1 MALDSSA
8 AATTSPWAA
17 WLFRVVPALDSLR
30 TYSVDTFR
38 RDLIA
43 GLTVAAVAVPQA
55 MAYASIVGLP
65 VEYGLYT
72 AMVMT
77 AVGAL
82 FDSSKQLING
92 PTNAI
97 SIAVLSAVAGLEL
110 KSQEEVIAAAVLMAL
125 MIGVMQTAIALL
137 RLGDLTRYISHA
149 VIVGFTAGAAVLLL
163 LDQIKNLVGLTAL
176 GGPHDHFLVRFWT
189 TLTQDKPINWYALA
203 IGAGTIAFVL
213 LLGWFNRWL
222 NRRFHWRLPELLLGV
237 ILAAAVVWGTG
248 LDGAASGGRQ
258 PPDTKAAASSST
270 SNVPKSRQ
278 DPHSSPLPKGGG
290 AKPSVSVIG
299 KIPRSLPSFQPPQ
312 AEWKLVRELSG
323 SALAIGLLGLLE
335 AMAMAK
341 AIAARTGQKLDMN
354 QQCLSEG
361 LANTVGSF
369 FQCYPGS
376 GSLTRSAINHQA
388 GGVTQW
394 SGIVSAVAVAAT
406 VLLFA
411 PLAHYIPKAAL
422 AGILMVSAFRM
433 VDAHKLAFHMR
444 VTRMDAVIVL
454 ATAISAVAVSVEFC
468 ILIGTFVSF
477 LIYLP
482 RAARI
487 GMTELVLTRDGMIRE
502 RISTD
507 PECTRV
513 LIYSLEGE
521 LFFGSSGELETELA
535 KIEERAAGGVR
546 VVLLRMKYAR
556 NVDGVCLDVLEVFL
570 RKMEER
576 KAIVLLC
583 GLRGDLLKVMQNVG
597 WETWLGPKRI
607 FPEGPALW
615 SSTLQAV
622 DRAYEI
628 IGPDRCPTCPLRNGD
643 PAAARGWNYM
653 I

>member
-1 MALDSSA
+1 MSDEA
-8 AATTSPWAA
+8 ARSGAA
-17 WLFRVVPALDSLR
+17 PSWLFRKVPALDSLAH
-30 TYSVDTFR
+30 YSLGIFR
-38 RDLIA
+38 RDLVA

-97 SIAVLSAVAGLEL
+97 SIAVLSAIGALDLAGPEDR
-110 KSQEEVIAAAVLMAL
+110 IAACVLMAL
-125 MIGVMQTAIALL
+125 MIGLIQTGIALL

-163 LDQIKNLVGLTAL
+163 LDQIKNLLGLAAR
-176 GGPHDHFLVRFWT
+176 GGPHDHFLLRLWE
-189 TLTQDKPINWYALA
+189 TLRNGGPVHIPTLAL
-203 IGAGTIAFVL
+203 GAGTIAFVL
-213 LLGWFNRWL
+213 AFGWV
-222 NRRFHWRLPELLLGV
+222 NRRYKIRVPELLLGV
-237 ILAAAVVWGTG
+237 IFSAVVVWALG
-248 LDGAASGGRQ
+248 LDKPQKDESGDVVRK
-258 PPDTKAAASSST
+258 PV
-270 SNVPKSRQ
+270 NVV
-278 DPHSSPLPKGGG
+278 GT
-290 AKPSVSVIG
+290 
-299 KIPRSLPSFQPPQ
+299 IPQSLPAFQVPHGDWPR
-312 AEWKLVRELSG
+312 VRELSG
-323 SALAIGLLGLLE
+323 SALAIAVLGLLE

-369 FQCYPGS
+369 FQCYAGS

-394 SGIVSAVAVAAT
+394 SGVISAVAVAVT

-411 PLAHYIPKAAL
+411 PLAYYIPRAAL
-422 AGILMVSAFRM
+422 AGMLMVSAFRM
-433 VDAHKLAFHMR
+433 VDSHKLAYHMR
-444 VTRMDAVIVL
+444 VTKMDAVIVL
-454 ATAISAVAVSVEFC
+454 VTAVAAVAVSVEFC

-482 RAARI
+482 RAARV
-487 GMTELVLTRDGMIRE
+487 GATELVLTPEGTIRE
-502 RISTD
+502 RLAAD
-507 PECTRV
+507 PRCTRLV
-513 LIYSLEGE
+513 IYNIEGE
-521 LFFGSSGELETELA
+521 LFFGSSTELETELT
-535 KIEERAAGGVR
+535 KIEERAAGSR
-546 VVLLRMKYAR
+546 VVLLRLKYAR
-556 NVDGVCLDVLEVFL
+556 NLDGVCLDVLETFIN
-570 RKMEER
+570 KMQA
-576 KAIVLLC
+576 KCTMVLLC
-583 GLRGDLLKVMQNVG
+583 GVRGEMFKVMRNVG
-597 WETWLGPKRI
+597 WEKWLGPQRI
-607 FPEGPALW
+607 FPEGPAVW

-628 IGPDRCPTCPLRNGD
+628 LGNDRCPTCPMQTGD
-643 PAAARGWNYM
+643 SASARGWNYM

>member
-1 MALDSSA
+1 MASDDSSS
-8 AATTSPWAA
+8 TTWAA
-17 WLFRVVPALDSLR
+17 WFFRVVPALDSLR
-30 TYSVDTFR
+30 SYSLDTFR

-125 MIGVMQTAIALL
+125 MIGLIQTAIALL

-149 VIVGFTAGAAVLLL
+149 VIVGFTAGAAVLLV
-163 LDQIKNLVGLTAL
+163 LDQIKNLLGLAAQ
-176 GGPHDHFLVRFWT
+176 GGPHDHFLVRLWM
-189 TLTQDKPINWYALA
+189 TLFQDKPINWYALG

-213 LLGWFNRWL
+213 VLGWVSKWI
-222 NRRFHWRLPELLLGV
+222 NRRYHWRLPELLLGV
-237 ILAAAVVWGTG
+237 ILAATVVWAAG
-248 LDGAASGGRQ
+248 LDEDKKDASGKNIVR
-258 PPDTKAAASSST
+258 
-270 SNVPKSRQ
+270 PK
-278 DPHSSPLPKGGG
+278 
-290 AKPSVSVIG
+290 VSVIG

-341 AIAARTGQKLDMN
+341 AIATRTGQKLDMN

-454 ATAISAVAVSVEFC
+454 ATAVSAVAVSVEFC

-487 GMTELVLTRDGMIRE
+487 GMTELVLTRDGMIRD
-502 RISTD
+502 RIPGD
-507 PECTRV
+507 PECNRV
-513 LIYSLEGE
+513 LIYGLEGE

-535 KIEERAAGGVR
+535 KIEERAGGVR

-576 KAIVLLC
+576 KVTVLLC

-597 WETWLGPKRI
+597 WEAWLGPKRI

-615 SSTLQAV
+615 TSTLQAV

-628 IGPDRCPTCPLRNGD
+628 IGPDRCPTCPLQNGD

>member
-1 MALDSSA
+1 MAAGKFFSEPS
-8 AATTSPWAA
+8 TPW
-17 WLFRVVPALDSLR
+17 LYRVVPAFDSLR
-30 TYSVDTFR
+30 TYSLDTFR

-97 SIAVLSAVAGLEL
+97 SIAVLSAVAGLDL

-125 MIGVMQTAIALL
+125 MIGVIQTAIALL

-149 VIVGFTAGAAVLLL
+149 VIVGFTAGAAVLLV
-163 LDQIKNLVGLTAL
+163 LDQIKNLLGLTAQ
-176 GGPHDHFLVRFWT
+176 GGPHDHYLARLWM
-189 TLTQDKPINWYALA
+189 TLFQDMPINWYALG

-213 LLGWFNRWL
+213 ALGWVSKWINRH
-222 NRRFHWRLPELLLGV
+222 FHWRLPELLMGV
-237 ILAAAVVWGTG
+237 ILAAAVVWAAG
-248 LDGAASGGRQ
+248 LDEPKKDASGKVVLR
-258 PPDTKAAASSST
+258 DKVA
-270 SNVPKSRQ
+270 
-278 DPHSSPLPKGGG
+278 
-290 AKPSVSVIG
+290 VIG
-299 KIPRSLPSFQPPQ
+299 KIPRSLPAFHAPDVQ
-312 AEWKLVRELSG
+312 WKNVRELSG

-422 AGILMVSAFRM
+422 AAILMVSAFRM

-487 GMTELVLTRDGMIRE
+487 GMTELVLTQDGMIRE
-502 RISTD
+502 RVPAD
-507 PECTRV
+507 PQCTRV

-521 LFFGSSGELETELA
+521 LFFGSSVELENELA
-535 KIEERAAGGVR
+535 KIEERVGSSVR

-556 NVDGVCLDVLEVFL
+556 NVDGVCLDVLEAFL

-576 KAIVLLC
+576 KVIVLLC
-583 GLRGDLLKVMQNVG
+583 GLRGDLLKVMQHVG
-597 WETWLGPKRI
+597 WESWLGPKRI